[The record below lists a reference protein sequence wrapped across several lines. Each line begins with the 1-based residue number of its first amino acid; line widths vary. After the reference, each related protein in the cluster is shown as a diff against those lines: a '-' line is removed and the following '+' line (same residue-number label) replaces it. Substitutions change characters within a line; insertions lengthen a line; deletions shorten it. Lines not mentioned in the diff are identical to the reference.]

1 MRAITIMAALL
12 APMIPLSS
20 HAQTLT
26 LACEGKMNTGGDHW
40 EPVHNMGIVVDLTAR
55 TVSGFGGV
63 VAPVD
68 RVDAASVSFNG
79 TGNVPSGFQG
89 LPPLRVTVWGDI
101 DRVTGAVT
109 ATQSSVSQALKT
121 DNVLTYNY
129 ELVCQP
135 ARRIF

>member
-1 MRAITIMAALL
+1 MTRAIMLGALL
-12 APMIPLSS
+12 AVVPVTL
-20 HAQTLT
+20 HAQALT
-26 LACEGKMNTGGDHW
+26 LACEGKMNTGGDNW
-40 EPVHNMGIVVDLTAR
+40 EPVHNMGIVVDLTAG

-68 RVDAASVSFNG
+68 RLDAASVSFNG

-109 ATQSSVSQALKT
+109 ATQSSVSSLNTENCPDIQLRAKL
-121 DNVLTYNY
+121 
-129 ELVCQP
+129 
-135 ARRIF
+135 